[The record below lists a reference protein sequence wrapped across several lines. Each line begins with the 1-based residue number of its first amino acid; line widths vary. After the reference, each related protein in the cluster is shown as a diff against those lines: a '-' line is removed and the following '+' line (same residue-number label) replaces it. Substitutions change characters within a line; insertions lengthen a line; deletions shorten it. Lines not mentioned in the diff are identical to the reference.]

1 MTGDIEA
8 PRIGNYALAVEQY
21 SAAGWLGVLPLP
33 PRAKMPPPRRF
44 TGAGALWPSTADR
57 ADWALNTD
65 PECNVALRLPETVV
79 GLDIDQYGD
88 KRGAEALAAFAR
100 DHGLSALPPTWRSS
114 ARDSPSGIYLFR
126 VPAGTKLRGEAAP
139 GVEIIQHHHR
149 FAVVWPSWHPSL
161 GVLYRWWT
169 PSGVVSVAV
178 PHLDELPDLPADWLD
193 ALVDTTPE
201 ALAAEHAVA
210 VPRLE
215 PPEEWHTLVYRAYD
229 GAVSALRAAQTGSR
243 HDAARNGAMALCRLE
258 SNGLAGS
265 TAALGL
271 LGEVFVSFVERDRPE
286 GAAIAEWGRI
296 LRGGRALAQRTTT
309 QAALYEQEEREGF
322 AFLMSTVPEPFPGE
336 SGNALTGSDTVDAA
350 EVTAQPTLVD
360 PCGEARIDWGAFWTR
375 ERADSEYLVEPLLA
389 RGRSHAMFA
398 GAKSGKSLLMLEV
411 AAACA
416 TGRPVLDE
424 GAREPL
430 DVVYC
435 DMEMTEDDLHE
446 RLDDLGYGPDDDLS
460 RLHYYLLPALPALD
474 TEAGGAVV
482 EEIVRYRGAELVVFD
497 TTSRVIAGNENDADT
512 FRAFYRHTGMRLKRL
527 GVTYARLDHSGKDPD
542 KGQRGS
548 SAKADDV
555 DVVWKLDPT
564 SDGVRLKA
572 THRRVAWIPE
582 AIMLR
587 RVSDPLR
594 HVQAAGS
601 YPEGTF
607 EAARLIEGLGLPL
620 DVPVRTAMAALR
632 EAGTGRR
639 TAIVTAALKYRR
651 QESERLAGLI

>member
-1 MTGDIEA
+1 VNVTGDAEA

-33 PRAKMPPPRRF
+33 PRSKMPPPKRF
-44 TGAGALWPSTADR
+44 TGAGALWPSAADR
-57 ADWALNTD
+57 ADWSLNTD
-65 PECNVALRLPETVV
+65 PECNVALRLPDTVV

-88 KRGAEALAAFAR
+88 KRGAEALMAVAAE
-100 DHGLSALPPTWRSS
+100 HGLSPLPLTWRSS
-114 ARDSPSGIYLFR
+114 ARDGPSGIYLFR

-139 GVEIIQHHHR
+139 GVETIQHHHR
-149 FAVVWPSWHPSL
+149 FAVVWPSWHPTL
-161 GVLYRWWT
+161 DVLYRWWT
-169 PSGVVSVAV
+169 PEGIVSLRV
-178 PHLDELPDLPADWLD
+178 PRLDELPELPADWLD
-193 ALVDTTPE
+193 YLVDTTPE

-229 GAVSALRAAQTGSR
+229 SAVAALRGAQTGSR
-243 HDAARNGAMALCRLE
+243 HDAARNGAMSLCRHE

-271 LGEVFVSFVERDRPE
+271 LGEVFVSVVEHERPE
-286 GAAIAEWGRI
+286 GAAVHEWGRI

-322 AFLMSTVPEPFPGE
+322 AFLMSAVPEAATE
-336 SGNALTGSDTVDAA
+336 LVERTDTGTPDTA
-350 EVTAQPTLVD
+350 AQPTLVD
-360 PCGEARIDWGAFWTR
+360 PCGDALIDWGVFWTR
-375 ERADSEYLVEPLLA
+375 ERAESEYLVEPLLA

-416 TGRPVLDE
+416 TGRRVLDE

-446 RLDDLGYGPDDDLS
+446 RLEDLGYGPDDDLS

-474 TEAGGAVV
+474 TEAGGVVV
-482 EEIVRYRGAELVVFD
+482 EEIVRQRGPELVVFD

-564 SDGVRLKA
+564 ADGVRLKA
-572 THRRVAWIPE
+572 THRRIAWIPE
-582 AIMLR
+582 ALTLR
-587 RVSDPLR
+587 RQSDPLR
-594 HVQAAGS
+594 HVQVLGS
-601 YPEGTF
+601 WPEGTN
-607 EAARLIEGLGLPL
+607 EAARLIDGLGLPL
-620 DVPVRTAMAALR
+620 DVAVRTAMAALR
-632 EAGTGRR
+632 DAGHGRR
-639 TAIVTAALKYRR
+639 TTVVTAALKYRR
-651 QESERLAGLI
+651 QQAERLEGLIT